1 VLPSDISAHDA
12 MRLLSHPGASLDLSR
27 RRFLQ
32 ALAVGAG
39 SAAAATMLPD
49 AAGAIIPNAQSDGVL
64 LVVNLFG
71 GNDGLNTVVPYTNG
85 AYYSKRPSIALPAA
99 SVLPLSGTVGL
110 HPNLGFLKQQFDVG
124 RLAVVQGVGVP
135 TPNYSH
141 FDSEAT
147 WMSGWGGAGTRETGW
162 LGRFL
167 DGMPRPDVL
176 RAIHIGWG
184 EVPQA
189 YVGSQRRAVSI
200 SSNDGGFGVDQSTW
214 RRELY
219 AGVRQLATTTPTLGP
234 LAAPFAQSI
243 RDQLDVGE
251 AVAPA
256 YPANFTGSDSAKE
269 FLIAA
274 RLVNANIGVRIV
286 SVNIGNFDN
295 HDNENGDHASNLKD
309 LNDGLQLFWSE
320 LSPYF
325 QTRTTAMTWSE
336 FGRRLVGNSSA
347 GSDHGAAS
355 CLFVMGPRVRGG
367 LHGAYPSL
375 TNLLPNDQMAMSVDF
390 RNVYAQVLDRWMGAD
405 SRQLLGQQYGALD
418 LFTATPGDT
427 AVPPAPEVTA
437 KSAGYVP
444 IAPERLLDTRG
455 GVGAPAKKVGAGESI
470 TVKLGG
476 SGTIPPN
483 AATAVL
489 VNVTVTDPSAD
500 GYLTV
505 WPAGSTQPVA
515 SNLNFTAGQTVPNL
529 VMARLGS
536 DGGISIFNATGSSH
550 VIGDVV
556 GYFVESGGNHLVPL
570 TPQRIADTR
579 SGTPGAL
586 LGGKSFDLQVGG
598 IAGVPSTAQAVV
610 MNVTAID
617 PTAGGYITVWPTGQ
631 TMPTASSLNFSKGQT
646 VPNLVVAK
654 LGAGGKVSVFNSDG
668 AVFLLA
674 DVVGYFDSAA
684 GAEGIPMKPMR
695 LLDTRSAG
703 GRVGP
708 RGSIE
713 LVVAGMGGI
722 PSSGVQAVA
731 LNVTAVDPTAAGY
744 VTCWPTGE
752 DRPNA
757 SSLNFTA
764 GQNVPNL
771 VFAKVGKN
779 NKVSF
784 YNESGNTHLIVDVC
798 GYYVS

>member
-12 MRLLSHPGASLDLSR
+12 LRHLSHPGASLDLSR

-32 ALAVGAG
+32 AVAVGAG
-39 SAAAATMLPD
+39 SAAAATLLPD
-49 AAGAIIPNAQSDGVL
+49 AAAAVIPNGQRDGVL
-64 LVVNLFG
+64 LIVNLFG
-71 GNDGLNTVVPYTNG
+71 GNDGLNTVIPFTNG
-85 AYYSKRPSIALPAA
+85 TYYSKRPSIAIPAG
-99 SVLPLSGTVGL
+99 SVLPLSASVGL
-110 HPNLGFLKQQFDVG
+110 HPNLGFLKQQFDAG

-141 FDSEAT
+141 FESEGT
-147 WMSGWGGAGTRETGW
+147 WMAGWGGAGTLDTGW

-167 DGMPRPDVL
+167 DGLAQPDVL
-176 RAIHIGWG
+176 RAIHLGWG

-189 YVGSQRRAVSI
+189 VVGARHRAVSM
-200 SSNDGGFGVDQSTW
+200 SSNSGGFGVDQSTW

-219 AGVRQLATTTPTLGP
+219 AGVRQLATAPTGLGP
-234 LAAPFAQSI
+234 MAGPFAQSL

-256 YPANFTGSDSAKE
+256 YPGDFTGSDSAKE

-274 RLVNANIGVRIV
+274 RLVNANIGVRVV
-286 SVNIGNFDN
+286 SVNIGGFDN

-355 CLFVMGPRVRGG
+355 CLFVMGPHVRGG

-375 TNLLPNDQMAMSVDF
+375 TNTLANDQLAMSVDF

-405 SRQLLGQQYGALD
+405 SRQILGQQYGALD
-418 LFTATPGDT
+418 LFTMTPGD
-427 AVPPAPEVTA
+427 AAIPPAPETA
-437 KSAGYVP
+437 AKAAGYVP

-455 GVGAPAKKVGAGESI
+455 GVGAPARKVGAGQSI

-476 SGTIPPN
+476 SGSIPPN

-489 VNVTVTDPSAD
+489 VNVTVTDPTDD

-505 WPAGSTQPVA
+505 WPAGATQPVA
-515 SNLNFTAGQTVPNL
+515 SNLNFSSGQTVPNL
-529 VMARLGS
+529 VMARLGA
-536 DGGISIFNATGSSH
+536 DGGISIFNAAGAAH

-570 TPQRIADTR
+570 TPVRILDTR
-579 SGTPGAL
+579 SVSPVGSGRTI
-586 LGGKSFDLQVGG
+586 DLPVGG
-598 IAGVPSTAQAVV
+598 RANVPLTAQAVV

-617 PTAGGYITVWPTGQ
+617 PTSGGYLTVWPAGQ
-631 TMPTASSLNFSKGQT
+631 QMPTASSLNFSKGQT

-654 LGAGGKVSVFNSDG
+654 LGAGGKVSMFNSDG
-668 AVFLLA
+668 AVHLIA
-674 DVVGYFDSAA
+674 DVVGYFDSAG

-695 LLDTRSAG
+695 LLDTRSVG

-708 RGSIE
+708 KGSIE

-722 PSSGVQAVA
+722 PNSGVQAVA

-752 DRPNA
+752 TRPNA
-757 SSLNFTA
+757 SSLNFSA

-771 VFAKVGKN
+771 VFAKVGTD

-798 GYYVS
+798 GYYIA